1 MSSAKTSLSGL
12 ALALAAMTAAC
23 ASGPSKE
30 EAELARAMEAAL
42 APASPEERAAA
53 NRADPLTRA
62 NFWSKEY
69 QKDPTDAAVT
79 LEFADALRGI
89 GSQARAAEVLST
101 TLVVQPGN
109 TDIMMA
115 LGRLH
120 MAAGDHPAA
129 LRVFD
134 RAAATSPERADTWAA
149 LGTAFDQMQQHAQ
162 AQAAYTRAL
171 MLEPQRTT
179 TLTNYGLSLMLS
191 GDLGGAEA
199 QLRKA
204 AANPD
209 ATARVHENLALVLG
223 LQGRFEEMKKVSSAA
238 APANVSEQNAAL
250 VRALV
255 QPTRSYE
262 ALTSSSAEAAPEEG
276 GRRQLRGTLN

>member
-1 MSSAKTSLSGL
+1 MSSAKTPLTGF
-12 ALALAAMTAAC
+12 ALALVALTAAC
-23 ASGPSKE
+23 ATGPSKE
-30 EAELARAMEAAL
+30 DAELARAMEAAL

-62 NFWSKEY
+62 NFWSREY

-79 LEFADALRGI
+79 LEFSDALRGI
-89 GSQARAAEVLST
+89 GSHARAAEVLST
-101 TLVVQPGN
+101 TLVVHPGN

-120 MAAGDHPAA
+120 MAGGDHPAA

-134 RAAATSPERADTWAA
+134 RAAATSPDRADTWAS
-149 LGTAFDQMQQHAQ
+149 LGTAFDQLQQHAQ
-162 AQAAYTRAL
+162 AQAAYQRAL

-179 TLTNYGLSLMLS
+179 TLTNYGLSLLLS
-191 GDLGGAEA
+191 GDLKGAEA
-199 QLRKA
+199 QLRTA

-209 ATARVHENLALVLG
+209 ANARVHENLALVLG
-223 LQGRFEEMKKVSSAA
+223 LQGRFEEMKEVSRAA
-238 APANVSEQNAAL
+238 APASVSEQNAAL

-262 ALTSSSAEAAPEEG
+262 ALTNSSADAATEDG
-276 GRRQLRGTLN
+276 GRRQLRRSIN

>member
-1 MSSAKTSLSGL
+1 MSSAKTPLAGF
-12 ALALAAMTAAC
+12 ALALTALMAAC
-23 ASGPSKE
+23 ATGPSKE
-30 EAELARAMEAAL
+30 EAELARALEAAL

-62 NFWSKEY
+62 NFWAREH
-69 QKDPTDAAVT
+69 QKDPTDPGVT

-89 GSQARAAEVLST
+89 GSHARAAEVLSA
-101 TLVVQPGN
+101 TLVVQPGS

-120 MAAGDHPAA
+120 MAGGDHQAA

-134 RAAATSPERADTWAA
+134 RAAATSPDRAETWAS
-149 LGTAFDQMQQHAQ
+149 LGTAYDQMQMHPQ
-162 AQAAYTRAL
+162 AQAAYQRAL

-179 TLTNYGLSLMLS
+179 TLTNLGLSLMLS
-191 GDLGGAEA
+191 GDLAGAET
-199 QLRKA
+199 QLRAA

-209 ATARVHENLALVLG
+209 ANARVHENLALVLG
-223 LQGRFEEMKKVSSAA
+223 LQGRFEEMKKVSSTAG
-238 APANVSEQNAAL
+238 PANVSEQNAAL

-262 ALTSSSAEAAPEEG
+262 ALTGSSADTTADQG
-276 GRRQLRGTLN
+276 SRRLRGSLN